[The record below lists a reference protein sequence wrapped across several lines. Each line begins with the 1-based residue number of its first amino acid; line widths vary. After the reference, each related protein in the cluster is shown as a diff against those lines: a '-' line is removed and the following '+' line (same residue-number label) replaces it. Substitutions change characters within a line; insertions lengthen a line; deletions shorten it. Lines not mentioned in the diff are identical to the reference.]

1 MVYYERELETIK
13 QNLARQEDFCV
24 ANLFKIFDE
33 SHTNEIYAFEFDNV
47 LKRFGIYA
55 DSTDVNLVFLRYS
68 MEGSDKIGYI
78 CVVLFC
84 YFKYKKTPRI
94 HHNDKTLPQ
103 GQKPLRPHT
112 R

>member
-13 QNLARQEDFCV
+13 QNLARQEDFCI

-55 DSTDVNLVFLRYS
+55 DSTDVYLVFVRYS
-68 MEGSDKIGYI
+68 MEGSDKIGYNFVI
-78 CVVLFC
+78 FC

-94 HHNDKTLPQ
+94 HHNDKALSK
-103 GQKPLRPHT
+103 GQKSIRSYT